1 MRTPA
6 PILAV
11 YLSFPLL
18 ALTSA
23 GCSSDDGAPASTS
36 DSDAGT
42 PPGDAGTDAG
52 ATPPPFP
59 TTDLAVDPS
68 CATAGCLRAI
78 APNAAASVG
87 AGALAAFGP
96 AGAVFENGLNAS
108 TVRYVSADGDEVTGT
123 LFVPDAPAP
132 AGGFPAVLLSQPTT
146 GIGPKCAPSLG
157 LLSTAIAAHVASRG
171 FVVLMPDATSFG
183 APPFAPYMLKSAAG
197 KATLDGARVLL
208 RIGTAAN
215 TKVRREVVF
224 AGHSQGAHTTLSAAE
239 LWKSYAP
246 EVPARGFAV
255 NAPPSG
261 FLEGAT
267 FALATPGAVGY
278 FLAMRMWS
286 WRRALDTSQP
296 PIFVG
301 TFAQTEEAT
310 FQECQNEGTNPATG
324 ALPDLVPA
332 NADGVVNPVY
342 LQMARA
348 GVSGWAEPW
357 KTWHVENVPKPKTLG
372 VPVVVWQGAADL
384 TVLPSDTRKYVAELR
399 AGGLDVDL
407 REVAGAKHNDCA
419 MGPVTLPQAAGE
431 DFVAWVRARFGS

>member
-1 MRTPA
+1 
-6 PILAV
+6 
-11 YLSFPLL
+11 
-18 ALTSA
+18 
-23 GCSSDDGAPASTS
+23 
-36 DSDAGT
+36 
-42 PPGDAGTDAG
+42 
-52 ATPPPFP
+52 
-59 TTDLAVDPS
+59 
-68 CATAGCLRAI
+68 
-78 APNAAASVG
+78 
-87 AGALAAFGP
+87 
-96 AGAVFENGLNAS
+96 
-108 TVRYVSADGDEVTGT
+108 
-123 LFVPDAPAP
+123 
-132 AGGFPAVLLSQPTT
+132 
-146 GIGPKCAPSLG
+146 
-157 LLSTAIAAHVASRG
+157 
-171 FVVLMPDATSFG
+171 MPDATSFG

-267 FALATPGAVGY
+267 FALATPGAFGY

-348 GVSGWAEPW
+348 GVSGWVEPW